1 MIVHHNNTII
11 HIVDGPKPTL
21 RYKEIHEAIQP
32 GDKFMMVH
40 EVFDKERAIYVSAVC
55 QDVVEKKYSNWF
67 ELKVVEEQKEIIY
80 SKKKRVVITK
90 RVIHSCTATIG
101 KILSDS
107 AIGGIF
113 SSADLSK
120 ALEKRS
126 LKDLFEDK
134 KLGKRVIEDVKLKRR
149 ISLIW

>member
-11 HIVDGPKPTL
+11 HIVDGLKPTL

-55 QDVVEKKYSNWF
+55 QAVVEKKYSNWF
-67 ELKVVEEQKEIIY
+67 ELKVVEEQEEIIY